1 MKCEIISVRL
11 NLLTATSESSPFYG
25 KVNLKVLI
33 GKCFYEH
40 EFLLADIKDDGI
52 LGMDFL
58 TKHKCDVLLSREYF
72 LLNRE
77 KIPCF
82 YKKGDNQ
89 VSCCRIVVSEKVIIP
104 PESETIVPGK
114 VIDGIDRYSV
124 GILEPYE
131 HFEVIKGILVARTA
145 VDLNKNVVPIRMANL
160 GKEPCE
166 VYENT
171 VAAVFETVEIH
182 ETYAEKVRTSK
193 VEVSTE
199 SQTEIPDHL
208 KDLYDKSRVH
218 LSLEQTDKLAEVL
231 IKHQSVFS
239 KSPHDL
245 GCIDL
250 VEHAIV
256 TGNAKPIKLRPY
268 RIPLSKKVEA
278 EKEIKSMAERGIIEP
293 SCNPWC
299 SPIVMVFVVISD
311 A

>member
-1 MKCEIISVRL
+1 MRSLWEKEEGYFIYAKFDKCFISMLVDTGASVSILSKKQFDSWDMKCEIIPVRL

-58 TKHKCDVLLSREYF
+58 TKHKCDVLLSREYL

-104 PESETIVPGK
+104 PESEIIVPGK
-114 VIDGIDRYSV
+114 VIDGIDRNSV

-131 HFEVIKGILVARTA
+131 YFEVKKGILVSRTA
-145 VDLNKNVVPIRMANL
+145 VDLNKDFVPIRMANL

-171 VAAVFETVEIH
+171 VAAVFETAEIH
-182 ETYAEKVRTSK
+182 ETC
-193 VEVSTE
+193 VENV
-199 SQTEIPDHL
+199 
-208 KDLYDKSRVH
+208 
-218 LSLEQTDKLAEVL
+218 
-231 IKHQSVFS
+231 
-239 KSPHDL
+239 
-245 GCIDL
+245 
-250 VEHAIV
+250 
-256 TGNAKPIKLRPY
+256 
-268 RIPLSKKVEA
+268 
-278 EKEIKSMAERGIIEP
+278 
-293 SCNPWC
+293 
-299 SPIVMVFVVISD
+299 
-311 A
+311 